1 VSTKGERRDLSSA
14 IRRTSAILAEISALG
29 HRVSSLS
36 TSSRETVLRSS
47 IKAGL
52 SGSSVS
58 ASNEGRWM
66 LPTPETKAT
75 IWMPCAAVRYS
86 SAMAP
91 AATRPAAGQGSER
104 VSYCSPRQTAM
115 E

>member
-1 VSTKGERRDLSSA
+1 M
-14 IRRTSAILAEISALG
+14 
-29 HRVSSLS
+29 
-36 TSSRETVLRSS
+36 
-47 IKAGL
+47 KAGL

-58 ASNEGRWM
+58 ASNEGRCI

-91 AATRPAAGQGSER
+91 AATRPARRGEGMRASEQLLAKADELEQSHTLM
-104 VSYCSPRQTAM
+104 VSRADERPPPLLALMPYLAR
-115 E
+115 